1 MSAPARNDGPGHL
14 DALTGIRG
22 IAAWAVVLYHIR
34 LSLTG
39 LFPPEAIAVMARGYL
54 AVDLFFIL
62 SGFVIWYNYAER
74 LRDGGGAETRLFLW
88 RRIAR
93 IWPLHAAILLAMAGF
108 VAVLALTGRSTAGYP
123 LGELPLHL
131 LLVQNWG
138 FTPALSWNHP
148 AWSISTELAAY
159 LAFPLIVL
167 AADWQR
173 ASTALLVGI
182 ALALLAAIHGL
193 FAAHGYT
200 ALGYGIE
207 RLGLWRCLAAF
218 MLGNIMC
225 LLWQRWRSAAFGGL
239 LAGLACLGVIR
250 AGLGLGLPETAFA
263 PAAFLT
269 GLLALAL
276 GRGWLVR
283 LLASRSLVYL
293 GEISYSTYL
302 AHFFLFILWK
312 IAFVD
317 ASLQLGWA
325 GLAGFLALVLA
336 TSAALYHGLEKPA
349 QRWLNA
355 HPPRW
360 AMRPVAVAAE

>member
-1 MSAPARNDGPGHL
+1 MSTADKAGPAHL

-22 IAAWAVVLYHIR
+22 IAAWAVVFYHIR

-39 LFPPEAIAVMARGYL
+39 LFPTEAIAVMARGYL

-62 SGFVIWYNYAER
+62 SGFVIWYNYADR
-74 LRDGGGAETRLFLW
+74 LRSGGVGEARLFLW

-93 IWPLHAAILLAMAGF
+93 IWPLHAAILLAMVGF

-123 LGELPLHL
+123 LAELPLHL

-148 AWSISTELAAY
+148 AWSISTEFAAY
-159 LAFPLIVL
+159 LLFPLVVL
-167 AADWQR
+167 AADWRR
-173 ASTALLVGI
+173 APTWLLGLIVLILLGGI
-182 ALALLAAIHGL
+182 HAL
-193 FAAHGYT
+193 FAAFGYR

-207 RLGLWRCLAAF
+207 HLGLLRCLAAF
-218 MLGNIMC
+218 TLGNIMC
-225 LLWQRWRSAAFGGL
+225 LLWQRWRNAAHGGL
-239 LAGLACLGVIR
+239 LAGLSCLGLV
-250 AGLGLGLPETAFA
+250 AGGVMLGLPETAFA
-263 PAAFLT
+263 PAAFLS
-269 GLLALAL
+269 GLMALAL
-276 GRGWLVR
+276 GRGILVR
-283 LLASRSLVYL
+283 LLATRPLVYL

-317 ASLQLGWA
+317 ASLQLGWN
-325 GLAGFLALVLA
+325 GLAGFLALVLVM
-336 TSAALYHGLEKPA
+336 SVALYHGLEKPA

-360 AMRPVAVAAE
+360 AERPAAVAAE